1 MCLLKCLDILMI
13 LLFFEF
19 IVTKIEKNA
28 KSLKYYTLT
37 CFQKEAIF
45 LKQLDLLLSV
55 LRIVLL
61 F

>member
-1 MCLLKCLDILMI
+1 MI